1 MSRQGREHIM
11 KRTVVIL
18 GVTAAMA
25 VAPAVASAGTSPQ
38 SSKIAS
44 AKPAIFKPMPVRP
57 ALVRS
62 LAIRSLRSQKAA
74 LLPAAVLSLQST
86 YDDRSGHTLYRLGN
100 SGLWM
105 E

>member
-1 MSRQGREHIM
+1 M

-25 VAPAVASAGTSPQ
+25 VAPAAASAGTSSQ
-38 SSKIAS
+38 SV
-44 AKPAIFKPMPVRP
+44 KPAFAK
-57 ALVRS
+57 
-62 LAIRSLRSQKAA
+62 SLRSSPQRAA
-74 LLPAAVLSLQST
+74 RLPAFERNLQIAS
-86 YDDRSGHTLYRLGN
+86 DSRSGRTVYRLGN